1 MLFVK
6 TCLCGTIKKMKTA
19 VKKSKD
25 ISITIPRS
33 IVKEEDFVI
42 VPRKEYERMRTSM
55 VPTFYL
61 KGKAARDL
69 DERVKKALKEHSD
82 RKTVRI
88 NSFADLM

>member
-1 MLFVK
+1 
-6 TCLCGTIKKMKTA
+6 MKTV
-19 VKKSKD
+19 VKKSKN
-25 ISITIPRS
+25 ISITIPQS
-33 IVKEEDFVI
+33 IIKEEDFVV

-69 DERVKKALKEHSD
+69 DNRVTEALKEHRG

-88 NSFADLM
+88 NSLADLM